1 MGGVFSGLGLVCR
14 ALGQRSQALEH
25 FKQALLIA
33 RQSSDP
39 SAPGHVAAVLVN
51 LAGTNLAN
59 P

>member
-1 MGGVFSGLGLVCR
+1 MSGVLTGLGIVCR
-14 ALGQRSQALEH
+14 ALGQRDQALEH

-39 SAPGHVAAVLVN
+39 SAPEHVAGVLVN
-51 LAGTNLAN
+51 VAGTNLAN